1 LDVIAAP
8 GQLKRSAL
16 SLMNRIY
23 WSMVLI
29 VSMTAACSVQDRD
42 AMQFSR
48 PTVKGTLLTHVPK
61 WHQEIYHD
69 EYYKFVFRH
78 YGNADYPPGFFVY
91 DIVRNRWLEVTDL
104 STEHAVLG
112 RSPDFSDV
120 PLQVGPDF
128 RALARSDYAR
138 LPLRT
143 SGSIVFPD
151 KIVFSSAAG
160 LYRLACTPELNRE
173 VPLTSFWVRKVDLD
187 ELR

>member
-1 LDVIAAP
+1 
-8 GQLKRSAL
+8 
-16 SLMNRIY
+16 MNRIY
-23 WSMVLI
+23 CTIVLI

-42 AMQFSR
+42 GMQFSR
-48 PTVKGTLLTHVPK
+48 PTLKGTLLTHVPK

-78 YGNADYPPGFFVY
+78 SGNADYPPGFFAY

-112 RSPDFSDV
+112 RSPDFANV
-120 PLQVGPDF
+120 PLQSGPDF

-151 KIVFSSAAG
+151 KIMFSSAIG
-160 LYRLACTPELNRE
+160 LYRLDCTPEQNRK

-187 ELR
+187 EIR